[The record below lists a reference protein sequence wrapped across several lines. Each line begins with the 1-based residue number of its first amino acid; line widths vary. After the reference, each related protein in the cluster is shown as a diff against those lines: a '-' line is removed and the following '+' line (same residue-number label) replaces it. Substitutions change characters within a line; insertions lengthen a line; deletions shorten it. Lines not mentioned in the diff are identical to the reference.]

1 VQIPDGAIAAFRPQE
16 NFMKIRNLSRSLL
29 LSSIAMGAFTVIPSA
44 AFAQVEAVADEAEG
58 NGEIIVTAR
67 RREESLIDVPVAI
80 TAISGEELT
89 AQGAVDLTALQS
101 KTPSLTLQIARGSN
115 STLIG
120 FIRGVGQQDPLW
132 GFEPGVGLYVD
143 DVYVARPQG
152 AVLDIFDVQ
161 RVEVLRGPQGT
172 LYGRNTIGGA
182 IKYVTNKLG
191 NDFSGKVRASY
202 GAYNQI
208 DLLGQVTVPL
218 GDKLS
223 IGGAVAMYKRDGF
236 GKNLTTGVDQYDK
249 DVIAGRIS
257 AEFTPSEN
265 IFVRLAA
272 DKTVDKSN
280 PRHGTRLVG
289 NSGIASFAPTV
300 SIYDTR
306 AGIGDDNKVMT
317 QGVSLTGEFGLS
329 DTLTF
334 KSITAYRDG
343 HTDTLIDFDNTAA
356 PVLDIPAFYDDRQ
369 FTQEFQLLIEGDRLQ
384 GVAGLYYLDARASG
398 AFDTVLG
405 LANLTTAT
413 SGTVKTKSYA
423 AFADFSFDLTEQLKV
438 SAGLRYTKDDKTGTV
453 YRQNYTGIR
462 SPLFGNTA
470 AVPGLVRTN
479 YTNSRDFNKL
489 TPRFSIS
496 YQPSDNA
503 NIYASY
509 GKGFKSGGFDMRGD
523 AVFTPTTV
531 NGYAPETIDSF
542 ELGFKSAFLDR
553 KLFTNIALYK
563 SKYKNQQVTIQVPN
577 IITGG
582 IASFVD
588 NAGRGNISG
597 VEVEIRAVPS
607 PNFSMN
613 AAVGYTNAD
622 YKEFLTFIAGGTT
635 PVDVANAR
643 EFQNTPRF
651 TASASATMSSDFAGG
666 RVYFTPAVALRSDAF
681 MFEIPTPALDP
692 DGYFLVDASAG
703 WTTEDEKIRL
713 SVNLRNLTNEKYRVG
728 GYNFPG
734 ALFGNSIIG
743 YYGPPRTA
751 TFNVEYRF

>member
-1 VQIPDGAIAAFRPQE
+1 
-16 NFMKIRNLSRSLL
+16 MKIRTFSRSLL
-29 LSSIAMGAFTVIPSA
+29 LSSIALGAFAALPAT
-44 AFAQVEAVADEAEG
+44 AFAQDDAVADEGEG

-67 RREESLIDVPVAI
+67 RREESLLDVPVAI
-80 TAISGEELT
+80 TAISGDELT

-152 AVLDIFDVQ
+152 AVLDIFDVR

-191 NDFSGKVRASY
+191 NDFGGKVRASY

-208 DLLGQVTVPL
+208 DLLGQVTIPL
-218 GDKLS
+218 GDMLS

-236 GKNLTTGVDQYDK
+236 GKNLTTGADQYDK
-249 DVIAGRIS
+249 DVIAGRLS
-257 AEFTPSEN
+257 AEFAPSDDVF
-265 IFVRLAA
+265 IRIAA

-289 NSGIASFAPTV
+289 NSGIASFTPTASV
-300 SIYDTR
+300 YDTR

-317 QGVSLTGEFGLS
+317 QGASLTGEFGLS

-356 PVLDIPAFYDDRQ
+356 PVLDIPALYDDRQ
-369 FTQEFQLLIEGDRLQ
+369 FTQELQLLIEGDRLQ

-405 LANLTTAT
+405 LANLTTVT

-423 AFADFSFDLTEQLKV
+423 AFADFSFDLTEQLKI
-438 SAGLRYTKDDKTGTV
+438 SAGLRYTKDDKTGSV

-479 YTNSRDFNKL
+479 YTNSRDFKKL

-496 YQPSDNA
+496 YQPNDNA

-542 ELGFKSAFLDR
+542 EVGFKGAFLDR

-588 NAGRGNISG
+588 NAGRGDISG
-597 VEVEIRAVPS
+597 VELEIRAVPS

-651 TASASATMSSDFAGG
+651 TASASATMSSELAGG
-666 RVYFTPAVALRSDAF
+666 KVYFTPSVALRSDAY

>member
-1 VQIPDGAIAAFRPQE
+1 
-16 NFMKIRNLSRSLL
+16 
-29 LSSIAMGAFTVIPSA
+29 
-44 AFAQVEAVADEAEG
+44 
-58 NGEIIVTAR
+58 
-67 RREESLIDVPVAI
+67 
-80 TAISGEELT
+80 
-89 AQGAVDLTALQS
+89 
-101 KTPSLTLQIARGSN
+101 
-115 STLIG
+115 
-120 FIRGVGQQDPLW
+120 
-132 GFEPGVGLYVD
+132 
-143 DVYVARPQG
+143 
-152 AVLDIFDVQ
+152 
-161 RVEVLRGPQGT
+161 
-172 LYGRNTIGGA
+172 
-182 IKYVTNKLG
+182 
-191 NDFSGKVRASY
+191 
-202 GAYNQI
+202 
-208 DLLGQVTVPL
+208 
-218 GDKLS
+218 
-223 IGGAVAMYKRDGF
+223 
-236 GKNLTTGVDQYDK
+236 
-249 DVIAGRIS
+249 
-257 AEFTPSEN
+257 
-265 IFVRLAA
+265 
-272 DKTVDKSN
+272 
-280 PRHGTRLVG
+280 LVG
-289 NSGIASFAPTV
+289 NSGIAAFTPTASV
-300 SIYDTR
+300 YDTR
-306 AGIGDDNKVMT
+306 AGIGDDNKVTT
-317 QGVSLTGEFGLS
+317 QGASLTGEFGLS

-334 KSITAYRDG
+334 KSISAYRDG
-343 HTDTLIDFDNTAA
+343 RTDTLIDFDNTAA

-405 LANLTTAT
+405 LANLTTVT

-423 AFADFSFDLTEQLKV
+423 AFADFSFDVTEQLKV
-438 SAGLRYTKDDKTGTV
+438 SAGLRYTKDDKTGSV

-462 SPLFGNTA
+462 SPLFGNAA
-470 AVPGLVRTN
+470 AVPGLIRTN
-479 YTNSRDFNKL
+479 YTNSRDFKKL
-489 TPRFSIS
+489 TPRVSIS

-542 ELGFKSAFLDR
+542 ELGFKGAFLDR

-588 NAGRGNISG
+588 NAGRGDISG
-597 VEVEIRAVPS
+597 MEVEIRAVPS